1 VQARWGR
8 RSTEFARLPPLGA
21 VSAVDDDAWHGTEA
35 ADAQERGHASA
46 GYDGE
51 VCSGGAHITQELV
64 DAWQRTRV
72 ARV

>member
-1 VQARWGR
+1 M
-8 RSTEFARLPPLGA
+8 
-21 VSAVDDDAWHGTEA
+21 SAVDDDAWYGTEA
-35 ADAQERGHASA
+35 ADTQERGHASA

-51 VCSGGAHITQELV
+51 RCSGGAHITQELE